1 MRNAASF
8 IASQSVSSEAG
19 ILLTFLRRAQEAFSA
34 WKSRREVATLSDLDD
49 HLLAD
54 LGLTRGDVR
63 EALDLP
69 FAYDPGRELQVRVS
83 RNRTRGWNV

>member
-8 IASQSVSSEAG
+8 IASQSISSEAG
-19 ILLTFLRRAQEAFSA
+19 ILLTVLRRAHELLAA
-34 WKSRREVATLSDLDD
+34 WKGRREVATLSDLDD

-63 EALDLP
+63 DVLDLP
-69 FAYDPGRELQVRVS
+69 FSYDPGRELQIRVS
-83 RNRTRGWNV
+83 RNRRHGWNA